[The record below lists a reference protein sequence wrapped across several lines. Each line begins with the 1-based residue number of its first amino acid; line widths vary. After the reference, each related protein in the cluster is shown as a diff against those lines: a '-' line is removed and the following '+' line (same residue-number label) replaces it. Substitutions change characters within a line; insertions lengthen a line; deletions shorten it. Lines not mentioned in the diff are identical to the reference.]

1 MTDKVQPQDAA
12 AVVEEWWRRLNSEDT
27 GRRGARRAALARLRR
42 AATPLEAMQEPEA
55 LRLIVRLPRY
65 PPERVAILAGVLAC
79 VRETDDRPVA
89 RAIGR
94 ESLDDEKAI
103 MAEVRFRRLLQARPA
118 ELLDPMRRLVAL
130 TKWRVNVYDLSYTV
144 LHWGDRV
151 RKRWI
156 FDYYGVSENVSGG
169 DALPVPSSPV
179 AT

>member
-12 AVVEEWWRRLNSEDT
+12 SVAEDWWRRLNSEDI

-42 AATPLEAMQEPEA
+42 ATTPLEAMQESEA
-55 LRLIVRLPRY
+55 LRLIVRLPRD
-65 PPERVAILAGVLAC
+65 PERVATLAGVLAC
-79 VRETDDRPVA
+79 VRETDDRTVA

-94 ESLDDEKAI
+94 ESLDDEKAV
-103 MAEVRFRRLLQARPA
+103 MAEGRFRRLLQAPPA
-118 ELLDPMRRLVAL
+118 ELMDAMRRLVAL
-130 TKWRVNVYDLSYTV
+130 TKGRVNVYDLSYAV

-151 RKRWI
+151 KKQWI

-169 DALPVPSSPV
+169 DALTVRRPV